1 MTYLCKQT
9 QNTLTYMEINTLTLP
24 NQTTN
29 TTIDWQEWQPATF
42 FESTLEEVHKTLPGL
57 EASDIN
63 WLVRLLENPVSKLA
77 LPGSIPLFEHDCMHI
92 VLSRGLLNQDEAFVI
107 GVTMGNA
114 SKYTNFKGKI
124 WKVAARY
131 LYPVPYRVS
140 DCDLYTFNLGVAF
153 GKTMAKKDCHLYNFC
168 ENKHKTIAEV
178 RQELGI
184 DVKKLHAAFEKE
196 IQYISPEESVVSK
209 RLLSILSHN

>member
-1 MTYLCKQT
+1 MQIQT
-9 QNTLTYMEINTLTLP
+9 LSPSVPTSNS
-24 NQTTN
+24 
-29 TTIDWQEWQPATF
+29 TIDWQEWQPSTF
-42 FESTLEEVHKTLPGL
+42 FAATLEEVYQTLPGL
-57 EASDIN
+57 EANDIN
-63 WLVRLLENPVSKLA
+63 WLVRLLENPASKLS

-124 WKVAARY
+124 WKVAARF
-131 LYPVPYRVS
+131 LYPVPYKVS

-153 GKTMAKKDCHLYNFC
+153 GKTMTKKDCHLYNFC

-178 RQELGI
+178 RKDLGI
-184 DVKKLHAAFEKE
+184 DVNKLHAFFEKE

-209 RLLSILSHN
+209 RLLSILSQK